1 MASKELLSF
10 GINLLDSDIS
20 FVGFIVHFFVQN
32 YSWQRRYLI
41 NVAMCLNETINE
53 VRRNLPISDYGI

>member
-1 MASKELLSF
+1 MASRELLNF

-32 YSWQRRYLI
+32 YSWQWLYLI
-41 NVAMCLNETINE
+41 NVAMCLNETIKE